1 MNSRK
6 SSESLYT
13 NRDPSRN
20 EENDSITVAPGRES
34 IGTELTEEVEQAC
47 SENYKLSR
55 KRRQT
60 SGKTACVYGLGN
72 LILLKCRL
80 RLKQSTRSGSVKN
93 ERTHPEI
100 PMEPEGDS
108 EHSEQP

>member
-1 MNSRK
+1 MKVCTPTVIRLEMK
-6 SSESLYT
+6 KMIPL
-13 NRDPSRN
+13 
-20 EENDSITVAPGRES
+20 TVAPRRES
-34 IGTELTEEVEQAC
+34 IGTELTKEVEQVY

-55 KRRQT
+55 KRRQI

-80 RLKQSTRSGSVKN
+80 CLKQSAHSGSVKN

-108 EHSEQP
+108 ERSEQP